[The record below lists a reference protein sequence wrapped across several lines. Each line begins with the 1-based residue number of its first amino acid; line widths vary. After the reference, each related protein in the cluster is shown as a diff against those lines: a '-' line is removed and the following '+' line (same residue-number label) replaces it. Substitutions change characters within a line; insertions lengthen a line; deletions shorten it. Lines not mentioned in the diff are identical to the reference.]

1 MRIVDV
7 GPVRGKNGWAQA
19 YRAALQ
25 AGLIGVIPWLLVA
38 CAAIPEPAPPR
49 EPSPAMTA
57 EDLALVERMQAEY
70 ALQGGDRD
78 AAAERLAKAAM
89 LSDDPDQSLSALRAA
104 LYAGRRSA
112 AQVLYAR
119 WCELA
124 PDAPALS
131 AYAAALALAG
141 GDSATA
147 QSAADALG
155 SGDVARRRLAEALR
169 WVRPAERVLPFVEL
183 RVASSNA
190 IEDWIHWAAFARD
203 RRAPEVA
210 MRLADLAVQRFPND
224 ARGYTLRAALV
235 RERQP
240 AAAVGDLEWALALD
254 PASSTIRLSLAH
266 AYDAAG
272 EAAKAAEVVA
282 GIAPATDASVSAE
295 IAYAARA
302 DDTAVLDRAYRHLQD
317 LPEPRAPQ
325 RLILLGQV
333 AELVGRAI
341 EAERWYA
348 AVPKGTQYPA
358 ARLRLASLQFA
369 RSEGAAALETLTQLR
384 ATGLL
389 EREDLVRSYLLEGEI
404 RQKTD
409 DAEAALAVFE
419 AGLRML
425 PDDGELMYA
434 QALMLAEAGRLDAME
449 RELRRMIELDPG
461 DADALNALG
470 YTLVDQNRDLDEAAA
485 LLARAETLTPDSAA
499 LLDSLGWLA
508 YRRGDL
514 DAALAK
520 LRAAHAKL
528 DDPEVAAHLGEVLWQ
543 KGDRE
548 EAQRIWAEALKREPG
563 HRTLV
568 ETMRRLQP

>member
-7 GPVRGKNGWAQA
+7 GPVRGKNGWVQA
-19 YRAALQ
+19 YRAGVQ

-38 CAAIPEPAPPR
+38 CAATPAQVPPH

-78 AAAERLAKAAM
+78 AAADRLAKAAM

-119 WCELA
+119 WRGLA
-124 PDAPALS
+124 PDAPAQS

-141 GDSATA
+141 GDSAAA
-147 QSAADALG
+147 QLAADALG
-155 SGDVARRRLAEALR
+155 SGDIARRRLAEALR

-183 RVASSNA
+183 RVAASDD

-240 AAAVGDLEWALALD
+240 AAAVGDLEHALALD

-302 DDTAVLDRAYRHLQD
+302 DDTAVLDRAHRHLQD
-317 LPEPRAPQ
+317 LPEPRPPQ

-333 AELVGRAI
+333 AELVGRAV

-348 AVPKGTQYPA
+348 AVPRGPQYPA
-358 ARLRLASLQFA
+358 ARLRLASLQFS
-369 RSEGAAALETLTQLR
+369 RGEGAAALETLTQLR

-389 EREDLVRSYLLEGEI
+389 EREDLVRSYLLEGEV
-404 RQKTD
+404 RQKID

-434 QALMLAEAGRLDAME
+434 HALMLAEAGRLDAME

-514 DAALAK
+514 DAALDK